1 MSKKFRSGFVYSL
14 FVLTVF
20 SAPWLRAQQVDEKST
35 ADKGSH
41 ENTAEKSHSNSFS
54 TRCELST
61 CVNKVFY
68 FSNISQP
75 TELQDF
81 VNLMRT
87 IGEIGRVQQIPSEQL
102 VVVRGT
108 PEQIAFAE
116 QMADEIN
123 KDRRRFGGIGYR
135 LDFKVSQSAGE
146 KKLRSRSYSLVTVGR
161 ETARLG
167 IGRPMPVLTPPPMA
181 TPVSTPGSASETAH
195 APVSPAP
202 MHTTGISP
210 APTSALSQNVAASD
224 RRQLPDAGRHI
235 ECRVVSENERT
246 IELFVDAALCGPR
259 MNQHDRSEKASPK
272 RSGGTDPT
280 PMCIRDR
287 VILELGKPTVI
298 AMVDDPETERTFQ
311 LEVTATRVMEKQ

>member
-1 MSKKFRSGFVYSL
+1 MSKRFRAGFVVSF
-14 FVLTVF
+14 FVLTMF
-20 SAPWLRAQQVDEKST
+20 SAPWLRSQQQADEKSP
-35 ADKGSH
+35 ADKGAPEQH
-41 ENTAEKSHSNSFS
+41 TVEKSRSNGFG
-54 TRCELST
+54 TRCELTT

-68 FSNISQP
+68 FPNISQP

-87 IGEIGRVQQIPSEQL
+87 IGEIGRIQQLPSEQL

-123 KDRRRFGGIGYR
+123 KDKRRFGDIGYR
-135 LDFKVSQSAGE
+135 LDFKVSESAGE
-146 KKLRSRSYSLVTVGR
+146 KKPRSRSYSLVTEGR

-167 IGRPMPVLTPPPMA
+167 IGRPV
-181 TPVSTPGSASETAH
+181 PVSAPAALPVSAP
-195 APVSPAP
+195 APVYAP
-202 MHTTGISP
+202 VRTTGTVP
-210 APTSALSQNVAASD
+210 APTPALTQNVAASD
-224 RRQLPDAGRHI
+224 RRQPLDAGRHI

-246 IELFVDAALCGPR
+246 IELFVDAALCSPR

-272 RSGGTDPT
+272 GAGGADPAL
-280 PMCIRDR
+280 MCIKDR

-298 AMVDDPETERTFQ
+298 AMVDDPDSERTFQ

>member
-1 MSKKFRSGFVYSL
+1 MSQKLRTGFVFSL
-14 FVLTVF
+14 FVLMF
-20 SAPWLRAQQVDEKST
+20 SAPWLRSQQVEEKT
-35 ADKGSH
+35 PADKGAPQQ
-41 ENTAEKSHSNSFS
+41 NTLEKSHGNAFT
-54 TRCELST
+54 TRCELTT

-75 TELQDF
+75 PELQDF

-87 IGEIGRVQQIPSEQL
+87 IGEIGRIQQIPSEQL

-135 LDFKVSQSAGE
+135 LDFKVSPSAGE
-146 KKLRSRSYSLVTVGR
+146 KKLRSHSYSLVTVGR

-167 IGRPMPVLTPPPMA
+167 IGRPMPVLTPLATA
-181 TPVSTPGSASETAH
+181 TPLSTPGSASEIAH

-210 APTSALSQNVAASD
+210 APYVRAHSKRCSLGQKAAS
-224 RRQLPDAGRHI
+224 RRGTAYRMPG
-235 ECRVVSENERT
+235 CRRERT
-246 IELFVDAALCGPR
+246 
-259 MNQHDRSEKASPK
+259 
-272 RSGGTDPT
+272 
-280 PMCIRDR
+280 
-287 VILELGKPTVI
+287 
-298 AMVDDPETERTFQ
+298 DD
-311 LEVTATRVMEKQ
+311 

>member
-1 MSKKFRSGFVYSL
+1 MSKRFRTRFVFL
-14 FVLTVF
+14 FFLLTMF
-20 SAPWLRAQQVDEKST
+20 SAPCLRSQQVEEKT
-35 ADKGSH
+35 PADKGSPEH
-41 ENTAEKSHSNSFS
+41 NTLEKSHGNNFS
-54 TRCELST
+54 TRCELTT
-61 CVNKVFY
+61 CINKVFY
-68 FSNISQP
+68 LSNISQP

-87 IGEIGRVQQIPSEQL
+87 IGDIGRIQQIPSEQL

-135 LDFKVSQSAGE
+135 LDFKVSQSAGA
-146 KKLRSRSYSLVTVGR
+146 KKLRSHSYSLVTEGR

-167 IGRPMPVLTPPPMA
+167 IGRPVPVPVPAPVSATAPVPA
-181 TPVSTPGSASETAH
+181 STPVS
-195 APVSPAP
+195 VR
-202 MHTTGISP
+202 TTGIAP
-210 APTSALSQNVAASD
+210 ARASALNPNVAASD
-224 RRQLPDAGRHI
+224 RRQTLDAGRHI

-246 IELFVDAALCGPR
+246 IELFVDAALCSPKA
-259 MNQHDRSEKASPK
+259 NQRDQSEKASP
-272 RSGGTDPT
+272 RGPGNVDPSL
-280 PMCIRDR
+280 MCIRDR

-298 AMVDDPETERTFQ
+298 AMVDDPESERTFQ